1 MCALVILVNMSICD
15 YSVRL
20 GPRYSR
26 ALLHKLKNDQI
37 LFWIN
42 SVTNIIRLRVEEK
55 SCHN

>member
-26 ALLHKLKNDQI
+26 ALLHKLRM
-37 LFWIN
+37 
-42 SVTNIIRLRVEEK
+42 IRFCFGLTQSLLPFDWE
-55 SCHN
+55 